1 MCNLLSIWFQ
11 FESFYLK
18 QSSVV
23 YLVNQGPIYQFL
35 YKRIIKN
42 NIYLQENLSI
52 EFSETAF
59 ELKCF
64 PMKEP

>member
-1 MCNLLSIWFQ
+1 MCSLLSIWFQ

-52 EFSETAF
+52 EFSET
-59 ELKCF
+59 
-64 PMKEP
+64 